1 MDKIVNIQNLDP
13 TTLELQTY
21 STDDQSL
28 ISSFDLENSFTSS
41 VDYVEYSVYD
51 INQNL
56 LLYIDDFTDYSIL
69 NNKLQLDPE
78 KNLEVFGFDEGQYV
92 TNYSFLK
99 NILGSTNNNRYY
111 ISEISSDRT
120 ELRLD
125 TTLIDNNVVIDQ
137 TNDYKIQLEQS
148 PYYKDFYLNFG
159 NNDLIIANNIL
170 LDTLDPTNPTVLIKL
185 YEPLPQ
191 QFNLKSELWVV
202 ETISTPLT
210 YQIDITLIFDNLD
223 GNIQLQ
229 GPNINIPIKD
239 RINNSTEY
247 TNFNTL
253 KSTSVATGTSSLKY
267 QLNSILNEKGFEINI
282 DYNDYS
288 NFVFFSSAQT
298 RLENFYYKVSLIE
311 EYSNQSN
318 QNITGSSTGSYYVS
332 SNFDIYQ
339 NKIDD
344 IITKFDGYE
353 YFLYFESGS
362 KCWPKINN
370 EVPYINASTTS
381 SAVINWLNEQYTEAY
396 NYDENLNIN
405 NLVNTIPSYISE
417 DPINEQYTLFV
428 EMIGQHFDSIWVYI
442 KDISNKYNADNRL
455 DYGVSKDLISDV
467 LRDLGI
473 KIYQNNFS
481 VDDLYSSFL
490 GITPSG
496 SLLAPTGSE
505 IITNYVS
512 ASIGPYVLP
521 GYVIVG
527 YSEDKPIII
536 PLADINNSIYKRI
549 YHNVPYLFKKKG
561 TVEGLRALITLYGIP
576 DTILR
581 INEFGGKNKDNSNDW
596 DQWQNQYNYS
606 LYSSIV
612 DNYPIVENGNI
623 YGGGTYGAATY
634 TSTSPNSG
642 VVIIPWDNLSTTNA
656 TPSSVAFRFKTDGIP
671 TLYKSQSLL
680 FNELSLGGNAFNLVL
695 EYSESLYGSYS
706 GSGAI
711 TSSTYDWGTL
721 KLILPNVSVSCSIY
735 LPLFNEDWW
744 SVLVTKTNSTHSL
757 YVKNKIYN
765 GNDGNQLGFQASSSV
780 ITSNASWN
788 NIGNLYLG
796 GFRSGVSNSIILGKT
811 YTPYI
816 GTLQEFRYYSIPLS
830 ESVFDDFVMNPY
842 SIEGNTL
849 NGSQSSLEI
858 LKLRAPLGSVLDTDI
873 SQNVRL
879 SSHPSLTKYPSTS
892 SFWNGTSNYT
902 ITGSFIFNSNTETIF
917 LDQFP
922 AGIRNAINNK
932 IKIAQSIIPTG
943 DTLSPYI
950 RIQQDSSVSGS
961 YTKDLNLL
969 EVAFSPQNEIN
980 QDIISQLGYFNLGDY
995 IGDPR
1000 QLAQSKDFYPDLNT
1014 LRDEYFSKY
1023 TSNYNLT
1030 DYIRL
1035 IKYFDN
1041 SLFKMIKDFVPA
1053 RTSLSSGIVIKPH
1066 LLERSRYRVPSSSYS
1081 EPYYTASVKSF
1092 PFDFESSQL
1101 YRTSGGGAGEFNSIY
1116 INELTQ
1122 SWSESIVTP
1131 LGIVN
1136 KIHSDK
1142 SEFLTGELSG
1152 STIIATTQ
1160 SLGPT
1165 PLTFELELIKISP
1178 AANLPEYY
1186 DVDFKFKSDKV
1197 YYLEL
1202 NINNTDTSN
1211 LGSIYAFWLGT
1222 NASPADIVY
1231 ENNSIP
1237 TSTLI
1242 SPFIKIENAK
1252 TRTLRVVNASILN
1265 ISTSVS
1271 ALIYEAPNDLPNPLL
1286 NNVPLSRTSIYRED
1300 VDYSSGQLVPVNQQL
1315 LISGTATPAQ
1325 VQDYNWNVR
1334 RSTLPRYEGSK
1345 LTGAKIN
1352 VYTVGDKSYGKEP
1365 VINNYQTSFLTF
1377 KEIRN
1382 AYPELVNKST
1392 LWINSLVDKD
1402 GNQLAVDFS
1411 TGSNYYYNL
1420 IDNFGKDSSVN
1431 LQITTVPSGSTEN
1444 SDDLDQSTTVY
1455 RPALFW
1461 PKVILTNE
1469 SRSIFNYNTNTPSF
1483 TRREMLV
1490 QSSPIDN
1497 NDLKYYNY
1505 VRNTSIPL
1513 SFGSS
1518 NPAYRLSFITD
1529 IGPNFFGDPDPVQYP
1544 SVWELSADQTYG
1556 DAIVVPI
1563 SASVSNT
1570 SDASISL
1577 YVDTP
1582 VDYDVNIRISLV
1594 VKPQFPASDY
1604 RVYLGSWNFFTRNIS
1619 NQPLFQQWSNVKL
1632 LPGYKVTILVEY
1644 STNPSSRIVSGRSF
1658 TIKAPGPQ
1666 FYQLFIESFGESQET
1681 ATLPANIFSVGSD
1694 SRNILTGSSDFQNI
1708 YGLLYKQSN
1717 TTGNYGGV
1725 GGYDPITEYFNPQV
1739 GDEIRFNQNESL
1751 AFIII
1756 GITESLLNSKV
1767 YIQLNN
1773 SIPSNITVDTA
1784 GFLIRRNTIDPS
1796 KLVINAPKLVGGAP
1810 GYLTPQYMS
1819 PDLIASLDKSVE
1831 TLKENGIL

>member
-159 NNDLIIANNIL
+159 NNNLIIANNIL

-210 YQIDITLIFDNLD
+210 YQIDITLVFDNLD

-267 QLNSILNEKGFEINI
+267 QLNNILNEKGFEINI

-288 NFVFFSSAQT
+288 NFVFFSSAKT

-362 KCWPKINN
+362 KCWPKTNN

-381 SAVINWLNEQYTEAY
+381 SVVINWLDEQYAEAY

-455 DYGVSKDLISDV
+455 DYGVSKDLVSDV

-642 VVIIPWDNLSTTNA
+642 VVIIPWDNLSTTNT

-695 EYSESLYGSYS
+695 EYSESLYGNYS

-721 KLILPNVSVSCSIY
+721 KLILPEETVSCSVY

-796 GFRSGVSNSIILGKT
+796 GFKSGVSNSIILGKT

-816 GTLQEFRYYSIPLS
+816 GTLQEFRYYSVPLS

-1000 QLAQSKDFYPDLNT
+1000 QIAQNNDYYPDLNT

-1152 STIIATTQ
+1152 STIVATTQ
-1160 SLGPT
+1160 SLGPIPVPFNMNLIDVIYLGNPLVPTSTFFGLPIISIPYTFNTDKKYYIQYSFYNSNATEDAIFFLIWNDKSDEIDATGAT
-1165 PLTFELELIKISP
+1165 PLTSFTSSFIDLSNVRSSQLEIW
-1178 AANLPEYY
+1178 N
-1186 DVDFKFKSDKV
+1186 
-1197 YYLEL
+1197 
-1202 NINNTDTSN
+1202 
-1211 LGSIYAFWLGT
+1211 LGT
-1222 NASPADIVY
+1222 N
-1231 ENNSIP
+1231 
-1237 TSTLI
+1237 
-1242 SPFIKIENAK
+1242 
-1252 TRTLRVVNASILN
+1252 LN
-1265 ISTSVS
+1265 ISFTAS
-1271 ALIYEAPNDLPNPLL
+1271 IYEVPNTQYNPLL
-1286 NNVPLSRTSIYRED
+1286 NNVLLSRTSIYRED

-1325 VQDYNWNVR
+1325 VQDYNWSVR

-1352 VYTVGDKSYGKEP
+1352 IYTAGDKSYGKEP
-1365 VINNYQTSFLTF
+1365 VINKYQTSFLTF

-1382 AYPELVNKST
+1382 AYPELIGKST

-1402 GNQLAVDFS
+1402 GNQLAVDYS
-1411 TGSNYYYNL
+1411 TGSIYYYNL
-1420 IDNFGKDSSVN
+1420 IDNFGKDSNVN
-1431 LQITTVPSGSTEN
+1431 LQITTIPSGTLQT
-1444 SDDLDQSTTVY
+1444 DLDQSTTVY
-1455 RPALFW
+1455 RPALLW

-1469 SRSIFNYNTNTPSF
+1469 SGSNYSLNFPRWTTGSSGLAFYETNTTSS
-1483 TRREMLV
+1483 LV
-1490 QSSPIDN
+1490 NKVTVTNLLASW
-1497 NDLKYYNY
+1497 
-1505 VRNTSIPL
+1505 
-1513 SFGSS
+1513 SFGNS
-1518 NPAYRLSFITD
+1518 
-1529 IGPNFFGDPDPVQYP
+1529 
-1544 SVWELSADQTYG
+1544 
-1556 DAIVVPI
+1556 
-1563 SASVSNT
+1563 
-1570 SDASISL
+1570 
-1577 YVDTP
+1577 
-1582 VDYDVNIRISLV
+1582 
-1594 VKPQFPASDY
+1594 
-1604 RVYLGSWNFFTRNIS
+1604 
-1619 NQPLFQQWSNVKL
+1619 
-1632 LPGYKVTILVEY
+1632 
-1644 STNPSSRIVSGRSF
+1644 
-1658 TIKAPGPQ
+1658 
-1666 FYQLFIESFGESQET
+1666 
-1681 ATLPANIFSVGSD
+1681 
-1694 SRNILTGSSDFQNI
+1694 SRNILTASN
-1708 YGLLYKQSN
+1708 GLAEIIWESINLFIPGFAGLVPTPYRYPLAQDI
-1717 TTGNYGGV
+1717 TTASYGGV
-1725 GGYDPITEYFNPQV
+1725 GGYDTPIPLIIKRGQ
-1739 GDEIRFNQNESL
+1739 EIRFLQNEDYTYT
-1751 AFIII
+1751 IIQTDI
-1756 GITESLLNSKV
+1756 DAIPGDPTMGIPPTYKCHLYLDKSISTN
-1767 YIQLNN
+1767 LNN
-1773 SIPSNITVDTA
+1773 RTINN
-1784 GFLIRRNTIDPS
+1784 GYLIREYQTDPS
-1796 KLVINAPKLVGGAP
+1796 KLVINVPKLVGGAP
-1810 GYLTPQYMS
+1810 GYLTPEYMS
-1819 PDLIASLDKSVE
+1819 PDLIANLDKTVE

>member
-210 YQIDITLIFDNLD
+210 YQIDITLVFDNLD

-288 NFVFFSSAQT
+288 NFVFFSSAKT

-362 KCWPKINN
+362 KCWPKTNN

-381 SAVINWLNEQYTEAY
+381 SVVINWLDEQYTEAY

-455 DYGVSKDLISDV
+455 DYGVSKDLVSDV

-642 VVIIPWDNLSTTNA
+642 VVIIPWDNLSTTNT

-695 EYSESLYGSYS
+695 EYSESLYGNYS

-721 KLILPNVSVSCSIY
+721 KLILPEETVSCSVY

-796 GFRSGVSNSIILGKT
+796 GFKSGVSNSIILGKT

-816 GTLQEFRYYSIPLS
+816 GTLQEFRYYSVPLS

-1000 QLAQSKDFYPDLNT
+1000 QIAQNNDYYPDLNT

-1142 SEFLTGELSG
+1142 SEFLTGELNG
-1152 STIIATTQ
+1152 STIVASTQ
-1160 SLGPT
+1160 SLGPIPVPFNMNLIDVIYLGNPLVPTSTFFGLPIISIPYTFNTDKKYYIQYSFYNSNATEDAILFLIWNDKSDEIDAAGAT
-1165 PLTFELELIKISP
+1165 PLTSFTSSFIDLSNVRSSQLEIW
-1178 AANLPEYY
+1178 N
-1186 DVDFKFKSDKV
+1186 
-1197 YYLEL
+1197 
-1202 NINNTDTSN
+1202 
-1211 LGSIYAFWLGT
+1211 LGT
-1222 NASPADIVY
+1222 N
-1231 ENNSIP
+1231 
-1237 TSTLI
+1237 
-1242 SPFIKIENAK
+1242 
-1252 TRTLRVVNASILN
+1252 LN
-1265 ISTSVS
+1265 ISFTAS
-1271 ALIYEAPNDLPNPLL
+1271 IYEVPNTQYNPLL
-1286 NNVPLSRTSIYRED
+1286 NNVLLSRTSIYRED

-1352 VYTVGDKSYGKEP
+1352 VYTTGDKSYGKEP
-1365 VINNYQTSFLTF
+1365 VINNYQTYFLTF

-1382 AYPELVNKST
+1382 AYPELVGKST

-1402 GNQLAVDFS
+1402 GTQLAVDFS

-1420 IDNFGKDSSVN
+1420 IDNFGKDSEVN
-1431 LQITTVPSGSTEN
+1431 LQITTIPTGSSST
-1444 SDDLDQSTTVY
+1444 DLDLSTTVY
-1455 RPALFW
+1455 RPALLW

-1469 SRSIFNYNTNTPSF
+1469 SGSVQNALGQGTFSIADVYINKSDESAN
-1483 TRREMLV
+1483 L
-1490 QSSPIDN
+1490 
-1497 NDLKYYNY
+1497 
-1505 VRNTSIPL
+1505 
-1513 SFGSS
+1513 
-1518 NPAYRLSFITD
+1518 ITKKL
-1529 IGPNFFGDPDPVQYP
+1529 F
-1544 SVWELSADQTYG
+1544 
-1556 DAIVVPI
+1556 
-1563 SASVSNT
+1563 T
-1570 SDASISL
+1570 SDYGMLPTPNNVIFATANLATVWNFVNQPGNTATQDISIDI
-1577 YVDTP
+1577 YGGYGKYDTP
-1582 VDYDVNIRISLV
+1582 INFNII
-1594 VKPQFPASDY
+1594 
-1604 RVYLGSWNFFTRNIS
+1604 
-1619 NQPLFQQWSNVKL
+1619 
-1632 LPGYKVTILVEY
+1632 PG
-1644 STNPSSRIVSGRSF
+1644 
-1658 TIKAPGPQ
+1658 Q
-1666 FYQLFIESFGESQET
+1666 
-1681 ATLPANIFSVGSD
+1681 
-1694 SRNILTGSSDFQNI
+1694 
-1708 YGLLYKQSN
+1708 
-1717 TTGNYGGV
+1717 
-1725 GGYDPITEYFNPQV
+1725 
-1739 GDEIRFNQNESL
+1739 EIRFNQDENEVYSITKVTYGANL
-1751 AFIII
+1751 QITLNKDLTAALRTSMLTATSITSYP
-1756 GITESLLNSKV
+1756 GI
-1767 YIQLNN
+1767 
-1773 SIPSNITVDTA
+1773 
-1784 GFLIRRNTIDPS
+1784 LIREYQVDPS
-1796 KLVINAPKLVGGAP
+1796 KLVINAPKLIGGSP
-1810 GYLTPQYMS
+1810 GYLTPRYMS